1 MKVNHTTKDWREIPF
16 VAYALIIMNVLY
28 FGLMFVAPMIWAQGI
43 TSVQGLLEGG
53 VVPFLM
59 ASINHIS
66 FLSLLMD
73 CVILYFVG
81 SQLESLIGHWR
92 LLAIYILSSLASLI
106 TQGLFLGTGSQT
118 ITAGLAVLGI
128 FGGFLMLG
136 DAFKD
141 NPVFGQI
148 ARQYW
153 LFLFLT
159 AGLQFVVNRN
169 AMYGMVGSIL
179 GGFLSSMALGA
190 PRIGKINPLNR
201 VVSGLIYVITLIL
214 FVYLGMNR

>member
-1 MKVNHTTKDWREIPF
+1 
-16 VAYALIIMNVLY
+16 
-28 FGLMFVAPMIWAQGI
+28 
-43 TSVQGLLEGG
+43 
-53 VVPFLM
+53 
-59 ASINHIS
+59 
-66 FLSLLMD
+66 
-73 CVILYFVG
+73 
-81 SQLESLIGHWR
+81 
-92 LLAIYILSSLASLI
+92 
-106 TQGLFLGTGSQT
+106 
-118 ITAGLAVLGI
+118 
-128 FGGFLMLG
+128 MLG

-169 AMYGMVGSIL
+169 AMYGMVGGIL

>member
-1 MKVNHTTKDWREIPF
+1 
-16 VAYALIIMNVLY
+16 
-28 FGLMFVAPMIWAQGI
+28 
-43 TSVQGLLEGG
+43 
-53 VVPFLM
+53 
-59 ASINHIS
+59 
-66 FLSLLMD
+66 MD

-169 AMYGMVGSIL
+169 AMYGMVGGIL

>member
-1 MKVNHTTKDWREIPF
+1 MKVNHNKDWREIPF

-43 TSVQGLLEGG
+43 TSVQGLLAGG

-169 AMYGMVGSIL
+169 AMYGMVGGIL